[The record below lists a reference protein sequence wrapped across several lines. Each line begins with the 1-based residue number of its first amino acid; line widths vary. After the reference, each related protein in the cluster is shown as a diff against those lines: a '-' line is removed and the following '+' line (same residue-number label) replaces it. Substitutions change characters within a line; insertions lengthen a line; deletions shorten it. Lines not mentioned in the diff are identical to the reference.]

1 MLMLLAV
8 TVAVLATPAAAQ
20 ATVAWAPC
28 AEPSAPTL
36 QCGAVTVPLDRRAA
50 VPGAVTLNVRR
61 LPATTAPSDT
71 AVLALAGGPGQAAA
85 PLTPVFGQ
93 ILAPGRATRDLL
105 VMDQRGTGRSGLLTC
120 HALSTPKA
128 RTSLVDAGRRC
139 SQQLGARRGLYRTS
153 DSVAD
158 IEALR
163 AQAGYAKL
171 AIYAVSY
178 GTKVAL
184 AYASAYPDRVERLV
198 LDSVVAPDG
207 PDVLQRST
215 FAAIPRVLGELCA
228 AGACAGI
235 TNDPTATLRALV
247 RKLQRRPLHGRWVD
261 SHGRV
266 RRVEITRQRLLSALL
281 HGDTNPALRA
291 DVPAALGAWRR
302 GDNGPLARIIAHAGG
317 RVTLAAPDASVAP
330 ALYAATLCEELNFP
344 WSRSAGVRTR
354 ARQAAQVIRDLPPA
368 DFAPFDRE
376 TALGS
381 ELLALCA
388 GWRNATAGPLP
399 VGSLPAV
406 PTLILSGGADL
417 RTPTE
422 DARATA
428 ARMPLPPQ
436 IVTVPWVGHSVL
448 SSELAREACAAHALA
463 AFFAAQAIPGCTT
476 QHAPIA
482 NAPRPPSRLAGQ
494 RTIGT
499 LRGRLGRTVGAV
511 LDTLTDLRR
520 QVLYEALETGAVPAR
535 VGALR
540 GGFASVSSAGIRLRA
555 ARYVHGVRVA
565 GWAPYDGTSELHVRG
580 GGAMRGTIWIS
591 ADMQHISGRL
601 GGRRFSIVR
610 SVAASRGQRVP
621 SVSDALR
628 ASALRGLAS
637 G

>member
-1 MLMLLAV
+1 MLTVLAV
-8 TVAVLATPAAAQ
+8 TVAGLATPAAAD
-20 ATVAWAPC
+20 AAVAWVPC

-36 QCGAVTVPLDRRAA
+36 QCGAVTVPLDRRGA

-93 ILAPGRATRDLL
+93 ILAPARATRDLL
-105 VMDQRGTGRSGLLTC
+105 VMDQRGTGRSGPLTC
-120 HALSTPKA
+120 HALGTPKA
-128 RTSLVDAGRRC
+128 RRSLVDAGRRC
-139 SQQLGARRGLYRTS
+139 SQQLGPRRGLYRTS
-153 DSVAD
+153 DTVAD

-198 LDSVVAPDG
+198 LDSVVTPEG

-228 AGACAGI
+228 GGACAGI
-235 TNDPTATLRALV
+235 TTNPTATLRALV
-247 RKLQRRPLHGRWVD
+247 RSLERRPLHGRWVD
-261 SHGRV
+261 SRGRM
-266 RRVEITRQRLLSALL
+266 RRVEITRQSLLSALL

-317 RVTLAAPDASVAP
+317 RVTLAPPDASVAP

-344 WSRSAGVRTR
+344 WSRAAGARRR
-354 ARQAAQVIRDLPPA
+354 ARQAAQIVRDLPPA
-368 DFAPFDRE
+368 DFAPFDRA
-376 TALGS
+376 TVLGS

-388 GWRNATAGPLP
+388 GWRNATRGPAA
-399 VGSLPAV
+399 VGPLPAV
-406 PTLILSGGADL
+406 PTLMLSGGADL
-417 RTPTE
+417 RTPTA

-428 ARMPLPPQ
+428 ARMPLAPQ

-448 SSELAREACAAHALA
+448 SSELAKEACAAHALA
-463 AFFAAQAIPGCTT
+463 AFFADQPIPGCTT
-476 QHAPIA
+476 QRAPIT
-482 NAPRPPSRLAGQ
+482 NAPRPPSRLAAQ

-499 LRGRLGRTVGAV
+499 LRGRLGRTVGAA

-520 QVLYEALETGAVPAR
+520 QVLYEALENGAVPSR

-540 GGFASVSSAGIRLRA
+540 GGWAAVDSAGMRLRG
-555 ARYVHGVRVA
+555 ARYVRGVRVS
-565 GWAPYDGTSELHVRG
+565 GSAPYDGTAQLHVRG
-580 GGAMRGTIWIS
+580 GGALRGTIWVS
-591 ADMQHISGRL
+591 ADMQRISGRL
-601 GGRRFSIVR
+601 GGRRFSVVR
-610 SVAASRGQRVP
+610 SVAASRAQRMP
-621 SVSDALR
+621 SVRDALR
-628 ASALRGLAS
+628 AFALRRLG
-637 G
+637 